1 MKLQTAVE
9 SEIDINDVKTFL
21 KEHYPDRYALLE
33 NWEELEFKLTP
44 ESLGESRYIIFL
56 EVDENEFEKLTN
68 IFPSKE
74 EALGA
79 FITTAVE
86 QGWEEVPESFVVYH
100 ADFEG
105 DRLIA
110 GIKTP
115 EGISKHDQLHL
126 EEMIQKM
133 LKYRRVIVYS
143 SDVLTYIKDLYPEID
158 SKAYVISREI
168 AKKVGK
174 APDLKDIA
182 KLYGKDVS
190 SLESVLELLEE
201 LIKSPVKLP
210 SGEVN
215 IKPYYYPL
223 EV

>member
-1 MKLQTAVE
+1 MKLQTAV
-9 SEIDINDVKTFL
+9 SSDSPIDDVAEFL
-21 KEHYPDRYALLE
+21 KEQYPEKYALIE
-33 NWEELEFKLTP
+33 NWEELDIKLSAEPVGDNT
-44 ESLGESRYIIFL
+44 YIVFL
-56 EVDENEFEKLTN
+56 EVPEEEFEKLTN

-79 FITTAVE
+79 FITTAQE
-86 QGWEEVPESFVVYH
+86 AGWEVVPESYVVYH

-105 DRLIA
+105 DVLIA
-110 GIKTP
+110 GIKTE

-133 LKYRRVIVYS
+133 LRYPRVVVYS
-143 SDVLTYIKDLYPEID
+143 SDVLTYIKDLYPEVD
-158 SKAYVISREI
+158 SKAFVISREI
-168 AKKVGK
+168 ARKVGK
-174 APDLKDIA
+174 APDLEDIA

-190 SLESVLELLEE
+190 KLEGKLELIEE
-201 LIKSPVKLP
+201 LLRGPIKLP
-210 SGEVN
+210 GGEVE